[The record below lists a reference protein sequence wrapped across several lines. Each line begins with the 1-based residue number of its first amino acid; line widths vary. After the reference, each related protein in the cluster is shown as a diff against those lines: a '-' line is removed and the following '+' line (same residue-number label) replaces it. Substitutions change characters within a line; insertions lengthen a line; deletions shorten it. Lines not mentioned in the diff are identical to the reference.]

1 MRSSN
6 GGQAPLK
13 RLMAPL
19 QSTDPPNPCQPSPS
33 RSTSAVND
41 YVSPWMDEDLAIFR
55 ETAARF
61 LEGEMVPNDAQW
73 RKQQHVGKEIWRKAG
88 ALGLLCTDVSADYG
102 GGGGDFRH
110 EVVLYE
116 ELARRGLS
124 GFGQGVHSI
133 CAHYVVNHGTPEQK
147 QRFLPRMARGELIG
161 AIGMTEPGAG
171 SDLQGL
177 KTRASLDGDDY
188 LINGSKIFITNGFLA
203 ELIALVVKTQP
214 GTGAKGTSIIMVET
228 ANLEGFR
235 VGRILDK
242 MGMKAQDTSELFFE
256 NVRVPAANLLGAV
269 EGQGF
274 YQLMGDL
281 PYERAVIAVAAVGAM
296 EGALVETIK
305 YVKDRK
311 AFGKSIAEFQNTKFK
326 LAEIASKTRIA
337 RVFIDDCIGKIVAG
351 SLDTVTASMAKYWIT
366 DTQQEV
372 LDECVQLHG
381 GYGYMNEYLVCRMF
395 ADSRV
400 QRIYGG
406 TNEIMKEVISRSL

>member
-1 MRSSN
+1 MN
-6 GGQAPLK
+6 GH
-13 RLMAPL
+13 
-19 QSTDPPNPCQPSPS
+19 
-33 RSTSAVND
+33 
-41 YVSPWMDEDLAIFR
+41 VSPWMNDELSIFR
-55 ETAARF
+55 DAAARF
-61 LEGEMVPNDAQW
+61 LDAEMVPNDPQW
-73 RKQQHVGKEIWRKAG
+73 RKQQNVGAEIWRKAG
-88 ALGLLCTDVSADYG
+88 ALGFLCTDVSAEFG

-110 EVVLYE
+110 EAVLYG
-116 ELARRGLS
+116 ELGRRGLS

-133 CAHYVVNHGTPEQK
+133 CAHYLVNHGTEEQK
-147 QRFLPRMARGELIG
+147 RRFLPRMAAGELIG
-161 AIGMTEPGAG
+161 AIGMTEPSAG

-177 KTRASLDGDDY
+177 KTRAVRDGDQY
-188 LINGSKIFITNGFLA
+188 VINGSKIFITNGYLA
-203 ELIALVVKTQP
+203 GLIALVVKTQP
-214 GTGAKGTSIIMVET
+214 GAGAKGTSILMVET

-242 MGMKAQDTSELFFE
+242 MGLKSQDTAELFFD
-256 NVRVPAANLLGAV
+256 NVRVPASNLLGGA

-281 PYERAVIAVAAVGAM
+281 PYERAVIAVAAVAAM
-296 EGALVETIK
+296 EGALAETIK

-326 LAEIASKTRIA
+326 LAEIATKTRIA
-337 RVFIDDCIGKIVAG
+337 RVFVDDCIAKVVAG
-351 SLDTVTASMAKYWIT
+351 TLDTATASMAKYWTT

-406 TNEIMKEVISRSL
+406 TNEIMKELISRAL

>member
-1 MRSSN
+1 M
-6 GGQAPLK
+6 
-13 RLMAPL
+13 
-19 QSTDPPNPCQPSPS
+19 QS
-33 RSTSAVND
+33 
-41 YVSPWMDEDLAIFR
+41 YVSPWMDEDLSIFR
-55 ETAARF
+55 DAAARF
-61 LEGEMVPNDAQW
+61 LDSEMVPNDAQW
-73 RKQQHVGKEIWRKAG
+73 RKQQHVGKDIWRKAG
-88 ALGLLCTDVSADYG
+88 AMGLLCTDISARYG
-102 GGGGDFRH
+102 GVGGDFRH
-110 EVVLYE
+110 EAVLYE
-116 ELARRGLS
+116 ELARRGFS

-133 CAHYVVNHGTPEQK
+133 CAHYLVNHGTEEQK
-147 QRFLPRMARGELIG
+147 HRFLPRMASGELIG

-177 KTRASLDGDDY
+177 KTRAVLDGDHY
-188 LINGSKIFITNGFLA
+188 IINGSKIFITNGYLA
-203 ELIALVVKTQP
+203 GLIALVVKTQP
-214 GTGAKGTSIIMVET
+214 GSGAKGTSIIMVET
-228 ANLEGFR
+228 ADLQGFR

-242 MGMKAQDTSELFFE
+242 MGMKSQDTAELFFD
-256 NVRVPAANLLGAV
+256 NVRVPAADLLGGA

-296 EGALVETIK
+296 EGALAATVK
-305 YVKDRK
+305 YAKERK

-326 LAEIASKTRIA
+326 LAEIATKTQVARIF
-337 RVFIDDCIGKIVAG
+337 VDDCIAKVVAG
-351 SLDTVTASMAKYWIT
+351 TLDTVTASMAKYWVT

-406 TNEIMKEVISRSL
+406 TNEIMKELISRAL

>member
-1 MRSSN
+1 MRRAFPRRTHPRN
-6 GGQAPLK
+6 P
-13 RLMAPL
+13 RR
-19 QSTDPPNPCQPSPS
+19 PN
-33 RSTSAVND
+33 RSHEMSA

-55 ETAARF
+55 EAAARF
-61 LEGEMVPNDAQW
+61 LEAEMVPNEEQW

-88 ALGLLCTDVSADYG
+88 AMGLLCTDVAADYG
-102 GGGGDFRH
+102 GVGGDFRH

-133 CAHYVVNHGTPEQK
+133 CAHYLVNHGTEEQK
-147 QRFLPRMARGELIG
+147 HRFLPRMASGELIG

-177 KTRASLDGDDY
+177 KTRAVRDGDDY
-188 LINGSKIFITNGFLA
+188 VINGSKIFITNGYLA
-203 ELIALVVKTQP
+203 GLIALVVKTQP
-214 GTGAKGTSIIMVET
+214 GAGAKGTSILMVET
-228 ANLEGFR
+228 ADLQGFR

-242 MGMKAQDTSELFFE
+242 MGMKSQDTSELFFD
-256 NVRVPAANLLGAV
+256 NVHVPAANLLGGT

-281 PYERAVIAVAAVGAM
+281 PYERALIAVVGVAAM
-296 EGALVETIK
+296 EGALAQTIK
-305 YVKDRK
+305 YVKERK
-311 AFGKSIAEFQNTKFK
+311 AFGKTIAEFQNTKFK
-326 LAEIASKTRIA
+326 LAEIATKTHIA
-337 RVFIDDCIGKIVAG
+337 RVFVDDCISKVVAG

-406 TNEIMKEVISRSL
+406 TNEIMKELISRAL

>member
-1 MRSSN
+1 MSN
-6 GGQAPLK
+6 
-13 RLMAPL
+13 
-19 QSTDPPNPCQPSPS
+19 
-33 RSTSAVND
+33 

-55 ETAARF
+55 DAAARF
-61 LEGEMVPNDAQW
+61 LEAEMVPNEAQW
-73 RKQQHVGKEIWRKAG
+73 RKQQHVGREIWRKAG
-88 ALGLLCTDVSADYG
+88 ALGFLCTDIPGEYG
-102 GGGGDFRH
+102 GAGGDFRH
-110 EVVLYE
+110 EAVLYQ

-133 CAHYVVNHGTPEQK
+133 CAHYFVNHGTEEQK
-147 QRFLPRMARGELIG
+147 HRFLPRMASGELIG

-177 KTRASLDGDDY
+177 KTRAVLDGDDY
-188 LINGSKIFITNGFLA
+188 VINGSKIFITNGYLA
-203 ELIALVVKTQP
+203 GLIALVVKTQA
-214 GTGAKGTSIIMVET
+214 GAGAKGTSIIMVET
-228 ANLEGFR
+228 KELEGFR

-242 MGMKAQDTSELFFE
+242 MGMKAQDTAELFFE
-256 NVRVPAANLLGAV
+256 DVRVPAANLLGGV

-296 EGALVETIK
+296 EGALAETIR
-305 YVKDRK
+305 YVKERK

-326 LAEIASKTRIA
+326 LAEIATKTQIA
-337 RVFIDDCIGKIVAG
+337 RVFIDDCIAKIVAG
-351 SLDTVTASMAKYWIT
+351 TLDTITASMAKYWAT

-406 TNEIMKEVISRSL
+406 TNEIMKELISRAL